1 MRIIICTIHKC
12 MHVCLIGW
20 SKKKRVGSLEGM
32 LGFYSLVS
40 FVLVLYSYDEG
51 KETGRGT

>member
-1 MRIIICTIHKC
+1 
-12 MHVCLIGW
+12 MHVLDRMEQQKG
-20 SKKKRVGSLEGM
+20 VGSLEGM

-40 FVLVLYSYDEG
+40 FVLVLYSYAEG